1 MISDLSRA
9 PLSKVCTVLSKYEVE
24 YIMVG
29 GTAVQYYGYHRP
41 SRITISTPEID
52 ADLDFWYK
60 PTNENFQRLIL
71 ALDEL
76 KIDTS
81 GLKELVFDPKTTFL
95 RVPHEGFHTDF
106 LPEMKGLATFREC
119 KKNAKGLELDGTTVH
134 ILSLEDLILNKKA
147 VNRAVDLSDAEELE
161 KIRNNKRKKGRG

>member
-1 MISDLSRA
+1 M
-9 PLSKVCTVLSKYEVE
+9 
-24 YIMVG
+24 
-29 GTAVQYYGYHRP
+29 
-41 SRITISTPEID
+41 
-52 ADLDFWYK
+52 
-60 PTNENFQRLIL
+60 

-81 GLKELVFDPKTTFL
+81 GLKELVFDPKKTFL

-106 LPEMKGLATFREC
+106 LPEMKGLAPFREC
-119 KKNAKGLELDGTTVH
+119 KKNAKELEFDGTTIH

-161 KIRNNKRKKGRG
+161 KIRNNKR